1 MIEDGDFTTISSTG
15 GVEISYPIKSH
26 PAHYTIEQK
35 MLVKAANYT
44 GPPLDAT
51 HPTYTSAYCVGDSS
65 PSRRGPLLQV
75 TREWATIPGVAD
87 FVDVSSVTF
96 PAFGWES
103 AAAGYSLVEAP
114 GVAYQVYGEFEP
126 RSSSLTLTVPV
137 RRHVEF
143 ILPGI
148 SGVSTIEEV
157 PMYPHFRVVDAN
169 GVAVANTGSAG
180 ADPDFAKYKSWVLNG
195 VEIVA
200 EGTTLTNYLGN
211 IWRVETVYA
220 KAR

>member
-44 GPPLDAT
+44 GPPLDAV
-51 HPTYTSAYCVGDSS
+51 HPTYGSAYCVGDSS
-65 PSRRGPLLQV
+65 PSTRGPLLSL
-75 TREWATIPGVAD
+75 TREWSTIPAEANFSDIG
-87 FVDVSSVTF
+87 SVTF

-103 AAAGYSLVEAP
+103 TAAEYSLVEEP
-114 GVAYQVYGEFEP
+114 GVAYQIFGAFEP

-137 RRHVEF
+137 RRHVAF
-143 ILPGI
+143 VLPGI

-157 PMYPHFRVVDAN
+157 PMYPRFRVVDAN

-180 ADPDFAKYKSWVLNG
+180 ADPDFTKYKSWVLNG

-200 EGTTLTNYLGN
+200 EGTTISKYLGN